1 VSDVPG
7 EDLVIFAP
15 CAAAVAA
22 APMKDKIPEDLEEK
36 EAGDGLD

>member
-7 EDLVIFAP
+7 EDLVIQAP
-15 CAAAVAA
+15 CAAATAA
-22 APMKDKIPEDLEEK
+22 APIKNEIPEDLK